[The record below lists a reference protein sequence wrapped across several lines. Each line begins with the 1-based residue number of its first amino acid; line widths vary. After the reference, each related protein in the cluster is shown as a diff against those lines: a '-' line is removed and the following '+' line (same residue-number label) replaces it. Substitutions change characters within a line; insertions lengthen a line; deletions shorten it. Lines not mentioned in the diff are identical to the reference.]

1 MRQATVHSILR
12 ETSRSILV
20 HASILISL
28 AILLAF
34 AVAPSSAQTYEVLY
48 NFSTATGAQPM
59 GQIAFDKAG
68 NIYGTTEDGG
78 SESAGTVFEL
88 SPPAAPGAAWTET
101 VLYSFSGTDAGGYYP
116 VGGITIDKLGNL
128 YGTTTWGGGTR
139 CNCGTVF
146 KLEPPTTPGGA
157 WSYRTLH
164 HFGGWPSDGSDPE
177 APVTVNNSGNIFG
190 TTYTGGLYYNSS
202 EEAGGV
208 AFKLSPQG
216 NGWVETVLWN
226 FGAPGD
232 ASYPMSDLVS
242 DSLGNYYGTSIVG
255 GSAGVGAVFKLS
267 PPSAGGTAWTESVL
281 YSFPLP
287 GSEFGDFPQGSL
299 LIDSHGNLF
308 GTATGSIAFCC
319 SSVFEL
325 SPPAS
330 GSAWTIKSLYTFTLA
345 SSSYGPVGLTKDS
358 TAQNLYGVTSLFRYY
373 PVAFQ
378 LAKPTG
384 SGGAWTYS
392 QLHAFGSQDGA
403 GPKTP
408 PLWDTSGN
416 LHGTVW
422 GGGNKGGDGAIYEI
436 TP

>member
-177 APVTVNNSGNIFG
+177 APVTVEQLRKHLRHDIYRRS
-190 TTYTGGLYYNSS
+190 
-202 EEAGGV
+202 
-208 AFKLSPQG
+208 
-216 NGWVETVLWN
+216 VLQQ
-226 FGAPGD
+226 
-232 ASYPMSDLVS
+232 L
-242 DSLGNYYGTSIVG
+242 G
-255 GSAGVGAVFKLS
+255 GSRRSRV
-267 PPSAGGTAWTESVL
+267 
-281 YSFPLP
+281 
-287 GSEFGDFPQGSL
+287 Q
-299 LIDSHGNLF
+299 
-308 GTATGSIAFCC
+308 
-319 SSVFEL
+319 
-325 SPPAS
+325 
-330 GSAWTIKSLYTFTLA
+330 
-345 SSSYGPVGLTKDS
+345 
-358 TAQNLYGVTSLFRYY
+358 
-373 PVAFQ
+373 
-378 LAKPTG
+378 AKPPG
-384 SGGAWTYS
+384 QW
-392 QLHAFGSQDGA
+392 L
-403 GPKTP
+403 
-408 PLWDTSGN
+408 
-416 LHGTVW
+416 
-422 GGGNKGGDGAIYEI
+422 GGNRPVELRRTGRRILSHV
-436 TP
+436 